1 MLDAPFYILDVPFY
15 MPKDMHETGS
25 SEADVKRFMIGFK
38 AIRIPCKYPS

>member
-15 MPKDMHETGS
+15 MPEDMHETGS

>member
-25 SEADVKRFMIGFK
+25 SGADVKRIMSGFG
-38 AIRIPCKYPS
+38 AIHIPCKYPS